1 MKLIILMKPIIKH
14 INRRLSKRKSW
25 VFTHPTKKIM
35 CLEIKVLF
43 NIIYHLILVKCYE
56 HSLKRIFTS
65 NCRPVHNNR
74 LAIIIYIDVYCTNQI
89 SELSINMC
97 VLWRVIN
104 LKKNSKHIYLSLPCT
119 TTDVF
124 VHFGMI
130 LYFWC

>member
-1 MKLIILMKPIIKH
+1 MKPIFKH
-14 INRRLSKRKSW
+14 INRRLSKRRSW
-25 VFTHPTKKIM
+25 VFTHPTEKNLN
-35 CLEIKVLF
+35 LEIKVLF
-43 NIIYHLILVKCYE
+43 NIYHLILVKCYE

-74 LAIIIYIDVYCTNQI
+74 LAIIIFIDVYCTSHI
-89 SELSINMC
+89 SELSIYMC
-97 VLWRVIN
+97 VLCKVIN

-130 LYFWC
+130 LYF